1 MNFGNINKIVVNGNI
16 FQNSELIV
24 FPIQKNTTCR
34 ISNIYGKNGSGKTTI
49 SKAIKGSSVDKVS
62 IKFEDSNNNEIVCD
76 TREKIYVYDE
86 EFIDSNVKTSEDGIK
101 TVIMLGAQKEL
112 DDKIIKLEDEKKI
125 LTDAEKKLKAK
136 IEKFQDSNNNISP
149 LYFKNIIE
157 QKLKEGWA
165 TRDKEI
171 KNNKRNTAIQ
181 FNNLITE
188 INKIKEEKIKKEE
201 ILAQYSE
208 ILSTYKKANSGTD
221 KIMKSIEKITC
232 FSKNYKN
239 TNDLLKKKVEVP
251 EFTAREKL
259 ILEKIEK
266 GEQKFYEAVR
276 EDFKKEDVKICPYCF
291 QNVSNIKNEIVLS
304 INKVLNKDVENH
316 KEELEEEKKKYTILS
331 ELDSDFKIIDE
342 KLFLEIN
349 NLISKIN
356 SKVNEIYSIVDYKI
370 NNIYNP
376 TEGINNEVLD
386 LERELNI
393 LIDKMEIKR
402 KAFNLAIDDKEKNKK
417 QLDKLNLQIA
427 WFEIKENYKLYDIQ
441 EKEFEKVK
449 LELKKNGEHIETKK
463 KEITKLELLD
473 NGF

>member
-1 MNFGNINKIVVNGNI
+1 MNFGNINKILVNGNI

-49 SKAIKGSSVDKVS
+49 SKAIKESSVDKVS
-62 IKFEDSNNNEIVCD
+62 MKFEDSNNNEIVCD

-125 LTDAEKKLKAK
+125 LTDTEKKLKSK
-136 IEKFQDSNNNISP
+136 IEKFHDSNNNISP

-259 ILEKIEK
+259 ILEKIEN

-276 EDFKKEDVKICPYCF
+276 EDFKKEDVRICPYCF

-370 NNIYNP
+370 NNIYNL

-386 LERELNI
+386 FERELNI

-402 KAFNLAIDDKEKNKK
+402 KAFNLAIDDKEKK
-417 QLDKLNLQIA
+417 QSINI
-427 WFEIKENYKLYDIQ
+427 EIL
-441 EKEFEKVK
+441 
-449 LELKKNGEHIETKK
+449 G
-463 KEITKLELLD
+463 
-473 NGF
+473 